1 MIIKAYEKLPEEAHY
16 IRQTVFVEEQGFRE
30 EFDTIDNTA
39 VHAVG
44 FIDGSPVAT
53 GRIFPAEENG
63 AYYLGRLAVLKNFRK
78 NGTGSKMLV
87 FLESEAAKRGASK
100 IILHAQIQAQPFY
113 EKNGYI
119 AEGEPFLEGSAP
131 HITMM
136 KKLRTCLHKKCVR
149 IFEHNFVAE

>member
-1 MIIKAYEKLPEEAHY
+1 MIIKAYEKLPEEAYY

-30 EFDTIDNTA
+30 EFDTLDNTA

-119 AEGEPFLEGSAP
+119 AEGEPFLDESTP
-131 HITMM
+131 HITMI
-136 KKLRTCLHKKCVR
+136 KKLG
-149 IFEHNFVAE
+149 

>member
-1 MIIKAYEKLPEEAHY
+1 MIIKAYEKLPEEAHF
-16 IRQTVFVEEQGFRE
+16 IRQTVFVEEQGFKD

-44 FIDGSPVAT
+44 FINGSPAAT

-63 AYYLGRLAVLKNFRK
+63 AYYLGRLAVLKDFRK
-78 NGTGSKMLV
+78 GGTGSKMLA
-87 FLESEAAKRGASK
+87 FLENEAAKRGASK

-119 AEGEPFLEGSAP
+119 AEGEPFLDESTP
-131 HITMM
+131 HITMV
-136 KKLRTCLHKKCVR
+136 KKLK
-149 IFEHNFVAE
+149 

>member
-44 FIDGSPVAT
+44 FIDGSPIAT
-53 GRIFPAEENG
+53 GRIFPAEEDG
-63 AYYLGRLAVLKNFRK
+63 TYYLGRLAVLKDFRK
-78 NGTGSKMLV
+78 GGTGSKMLE

-113 EKNGYI
+113 EKNSYI

>member
-1 MIIKAYEKLPEEAHY
+1 MIIKTYEKLPEEAHY

-63 AYYLGRLAVLKNFRK
+63 TYYLGRLAVLKDFRK
-78 NGTGSKMLV
+78 GGTETKCLNFSK
-87 FLESEAAKRGASK
+87 AKP
-100 IILHAQIQAQPFY
+100 Q
-113 EKNGYI
+113 
-119 AEGEPFLEGSAP
+119 SAV
-131 HITMM
+131 HQ
-136 KKLRTCLHKKCVR
+136 R
-149 IFEHNFVAE
+149 

>member
-1 MIIKAYEKLPEEAHY
+1 MIIKAYEKLPEEAHF

-44 FIDGSPVAT
+44 FADGAPIAA

-63 AYYLGRLAVLKNFRK
+63 AYYLGRLAVLKKFRK
-78 NGTGSKMLV
+78 GGTGSAMIA
-87 FLESEAAKRGASK
+87 FLENEAAKHGASK

-119 AEGEPFLEGSAP
+119 AEGEPFLDETTP
-131 HITMM
+131 HITMV
-136 KKLRTCLHKKCVR
+136 KKL
-149 IFEHNFVAE
+149 N

>member
-1 MIIKAYEKLPEEAHY
+1 MIIKAYEKLPEEAHF
-16 IRQTVFVEEQGFRE
+16 IRQTVFVEEQGFKD

-44 FIDGSPVAT
+44 FADGAPVAT
-53 GRIFPAEENG
+53 GRIFPAEEDG
-63 AYYLGRLAVLKNFRK
+63 AYYLGRLAVLKDFRK
-78 NGTGSKMLV
+78 GGTGSKMLA
-87 FLESEAAKRGASK
+87 FLENEAAKRGASK

-119 AEGEPFLEGSAP
+119 AKGEPFLEESAP

-136 KKLRTCLHKKCVR
+136 KKLK
-149 IFEHNFVAE
+149 

>member
-1 MIIKAYEKLPEEAHY
+1 MMIKIYEKLPEEAQY

-39 VHAVG
+39 IHAVG
-44 FIDGSPVAT
+44 FADGSPSAT

-63 AYYLGRLAVLKNFRK
+63 AYYIGRLAVLKDFRK
-78 NGTGSKMLV
+78 GGTGSKMLA
-87 FLESEAAKRGASK
+87 FLENEAAKRGASK

-119 AEGEPFLEGSAP
+119 AEGEPFLDESTP
-131 HITMM
+131 HITMV
-136 KKLRTCLHKKCVR
+136 KKLK
-149 IFEHNFVAE
+149 

>member
-1 MIIKAYEKLPEEAHY
+1 MMIKIYEKLPEEAHF

-44 FIDGSPVAT
+44 FADGSPIAT

-63 AYYLGRLAVLKNFRK
+63 AYYLGRLAVLKDFRK
-78 NGTGSKMLV
+78 GGTGSKMLA
-87 FLESEAAKRGASK
+87 FLESEAAKRGALK

-119 AEGEPFLEGSAP
+119 AAGEPFLDESTP

-136 KKLRTCLHKKCVR
+136 KKLK
-149 IFEHNFVAE
+149 

>member
-30 EFDTIDNTA
+30 EFDTLDNTA
-39 VHAVG
+39 VHAVD

-119 AEGEPFLEGSAP
+119 AEGEPFLEGSVP